1 MLVVVAQAPEERRP
15 KENMLPKIFE
25 NFLGRWKLT
34 GSSFACVLVRATKRV
49 IRSMVLVVADH
60 RHHGV
65 GAGGGGG
72 GRAASCT
79 LGLGAE

>member
-1 MLVVVAQAPEERRP
+1 MLVVVAQAPEERSP
-15 KENMLPKIFE
+15 TEIIPPKIFE
-25 NFLGRWKLT
+25 NFLGSWKLT
-34 GSSFACVLVRATKRV
+34 GSSFACVLIRAAKRA

-79 LGLGAE
+79 LGLGTE